1 LTVAALVN
9 PLTPAAYPLSLLF
22 GRVFNDS
29 RISFFLN
36 QHGDQ
41 LASGYGARMDNLS
54 IAAVSGLQSRMVSLD
69 MLANNLANSATGGYK
84 SDSEYYSLYASE
96 DSQNAVDGGIGTT
109 LPVVER
115 QWTDFSPGILQATG
129 NPLDV
134 ALPGKGFLAVNGPT
148 GTLYTRNGSLQVLAS
163 GELGSSDG
171 YPVQSTG
178 GGTIHLQPAKDVMIA
193 PDGTVQQEGQA
204 VGQIAVVDFKSTD
217 SLKKVGS
224 TNFRNTDS
232 GVVPQP
238 MATPG
243 LQQGKLEGSNVGVA
257 GAAMRLVGVM
267 RQFEMLQKAIGISSD
282 MDTKAIQE
290 VARVSA

>member
-1 LTVAALVN
+1 
-9 PLTPAAYPLSLLF
+9 
-22 GRVFNDS
+22 
-29 RISFFLN
+29 
-36 QHGDQ
+36 
-41 LASGYGARMDNLS
+41 MDNLS

-115 QWTDFSPGILQATG
+115 QWTDFSPGILQLTG

-134 ALPGKGFLAVNGPT
+134 ALPGKGFFAVNGPN

-171 YPVQSTG
+171 YPVQSAG
-178 GGTIHLQPAKDVMIA
+178 GGTIHVAPAKSITIA
-193 PDGTVQQEGQA
+193 PDGSVQQDGQT
-204 VGQIAVVDFKSTD
+204 VGQIGVVDFKSTD
-217 SLKKVGS
+217 SLKKVGN
-224 TNFRNTDS
+224 TNFQNTDPS
-232 GVVPQP
+232 AVPQP
-238 MATPG
+238 MANPG
-243 LQQGKLEGSNVGVA
+243 VQQGKMEGSNVGVA
-257 GAAMRLVGVM
+257 GGAMRLVSIM